1 MIPLEMPKKEIL
13 PRSQRSCLAGGQS
26 NKKSFQGNSQVSFQ
40 ARNHSKGIPRCP
52 SKLTRSPWEFETH
65 FQGTGAFSPLK
76 MESLP
81 IIPNSFSMKTGHLLI
96 INKTN

>member
-13 PRSQRSCLAGGQS
+13 LRSQRSCLAGGQS
-26 NKKSFQGNSQVSFQ
+26 NKKSLQGNSQVSFQ

-52 SKLTRSPWEFETH
+52 SKLTGSPWEFETH

-81 IIPNSFSMKTGHLLI
+81 IIPSSFSMKTGHLLI